1 MDRVC
6 NVQEQLVRQM
16 ELASEKDDTIQSITD
31 ESRRAHTRLRIAEDK
46 IKRLNS
52 RLLDLRVGE
61 RKKPLD
67 EQVVIRDRHERRQ
80 TQDALRDAPSVDH
93 DRRPLHQRPTTT
105 WPNDTGQPP
114 LPPEQIRH
122 TGTPPIAA
130 AFDGESEVAKEQRA
144 AEEELIRHMPQG
156 PVEPQGTRD
165 VNPNERERESLRD
178 EIVRLQEQLV
188 VAKKKQRIAEEEARD
203 VRRELDQSKETLRE
217 AEEDGRGVRRELDQ
231 SKATLREVETHVMAL
246 EYELGL
252 CQATLRKAQDAR
264 HASKVELDEVAQ
276 LLRQHQAE
284 SESSMAR
291 AEASQFKFSQAT
303 LLCAALQERV
313 TELEAQVKT
322 LSSTQKYPATRAA
335 HTNSR
340 SIRPTATYLEAT
352 TRDPD
357 KRDSDSIF
365 MTVSPSMS
373 RHLDLSSPPLS
384 LPSRDSSYY
393 LSPQKCSATPPA
405 CASPQFCPIDTDPKA
420 ITHNTDIQD
429 CDSIYM
435 TVPPSLPCILDFSL
449 PPSSSFCLTDI
460 DLDVIT
466 PDADPQILDSP
477 LPPPS
482 SHISLDISHHEA
494 SLNTHIDLDSP
505 SQESTTPRFVPSS
518 TPFAIPDI
526 LSSSVSP
533 SPVIPVRRE

>member
-1 MDRVC
+1 
-6 NVQEQLVRQM
+6 
-16 ELASEKDDTIQSITD
+16 
-31 ESRRAHTRLRIAEDK
+31 
-46 IKRLNS
+46 
-52 RLLDLRVGE
+52 
-61 RKKPLD
+61 
-67 EQVVIRDRHERRQ
+67 
-80 TQDALRDAPSVDH
+80 
-93 DRRPLHQRPTTT
+93 
-105 WPNDTGQPP
+105 
-114 LPPEQIRH
+114 
-122 TGTPPIAA
+122 
-130 AFDGESEVAKEQRA
+130 
-144 AEEELIRHMPQG
+144 
-156 PVEPQGTRD
+156 

-340 SIRPTATYLEAT
+340 SIRPTATCMRASDTCRFVCSYIPVLSDLEAT

-405 CASPQFCPIDTDPKA
+405 CASPQFCPIDTGMLAPIFRRSCMLIYSSA
-420 ITHNTDIQD
+420 IR
-429 CDSIYM
+429 S
-435 TVPPSLPCILDFSL
+435 
-449 PPSSSFCLTDI
+449 
-460 DLDVIT
+460 
-466 PDADPQILDSP
+466 
-477 LPPPS
+477 
-482 SHISLDISHHEA
+482 
-494 SLNTHIDLDSP
+494 
-505 SQESTTPRFVPSS
+505 
-518 TPFAIPDI
+518 
-526 LSSSVSP
+526 
-533 SPVIPVRRE
+533 